1 MIRTTLSALTIA
13 ALATTSA
20 YASESFAPASVEV
33 AAYDVAEGTIESID
47 LNKSQFTLKVGD
59 RTQTVTITKDTS
71 YALDGQAS
79 TRDAVLK
86 AGSKVTVTHTGGTA
100 SRVEAKSK

>member
-13 ALATTSA
+13 ALAASSA
-20 YASESFAPASVEV
+20 YAAESYAPVSVEV
-33 AAYDVAEGTIESID
+33 AAWDVAEGTVESID

-71 YALDGQAS
+71 YMLDGQAS

-86 AGSKVTVTHTGGTA
+86 TGAKVSVTHTGGTA
-100 SRVEAKSK
+100 SRVEGKSK